1 MRILVTGGA
10 GFIGSH
16 LCDRLLAEGHQVV
29 VVDNLVTGQIENI
42 AHLAGRDD
50 FHFIKHDVSNFIY
63 IPGRVEAVLHL
74 ASPASPNPTSPYG
87 YPQLPIQTLKV
98 GALGTH
104 NALGVARAN
113 DARFLLASTSEVY
126 GDPQEHPQRE
136 TYWGHVD
143 PAGPR
148 SVYDEAKRFAE
159 AITMAYHRYHGL
171 DTRIAR
177 IFNTYG
183 PRMRLDDG
191 RVVPNFITQAL
202 QGQPLT
208 LYGEGLQTR
217 SFCYIDDLVE
227 GLYRLLLSDSH
238 EPVNLGNPTELT
250 IAELADV
257 VNRLTANP
265 AGVRFVPEGRA
276 PADPQRRQPE
286 ITRAR
291 QLLGWKPE
299 TELEAGMQATIA
311 DFRSRL

>member
-1 MRILVTGGA
+1 
-10 GFIGSH
+10 
-16 LCDRLLAEGHQVV
+16 
-29 VVDNLVTGQIENI
+29 
-42 AHLAGRDD
+42 
-50 FHFIKHDVSNFIY
+50 
-63 IPGRVEAVLHL
+63 
-74 ASPASPNPTSPYG
+74 
-87 YPQLPIQTLKV
+87 
-98 GALGTH
+98 
-104 NALGVARAN
+104 
-113 DARFLLASTSEVY
+113 
-126 GDPQEHPQRE
+126 
-136 TYWGHVD
+136 
-143 PAGPR
+143 
-148 SVYDEAKRFAE
+148 
-159 AITMAYHRYHGL
+159 
-171 DTRIAR
+171 
-177 IFNTYG
+177 
-183 PRMRLDDG
+183 
-191 RVVPNFITQAL
+191 
-202 QGQPLT
+202 LT